1 MRGLFGEW
9 TGCEGGK
16 GRGLEPLKSLRW
28 DEVPERKG
36 IDSRHCGMEGR
47 GKGTEVEPVEGAL
60 LRWVIALPLF
70 LPRPTVKY

>member
-1 MRGLFGEW
+1 MTGLFGEW

-28 DEVPERKG
+28 DEVLGRKG

-47 GKGTEVEPVEGAL
+47 GRGREGEPVEGAL
-60 LRWVIALPLF
+60 LRGVIVWPCF
-70 LPRPTVKY
+70 FCRG